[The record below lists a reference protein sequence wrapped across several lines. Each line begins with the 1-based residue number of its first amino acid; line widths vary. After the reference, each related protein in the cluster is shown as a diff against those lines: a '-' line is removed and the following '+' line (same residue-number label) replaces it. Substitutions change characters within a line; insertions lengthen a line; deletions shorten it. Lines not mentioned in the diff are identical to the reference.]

1 MSRTST
7 LALLAATA
15 VASTSLLAPAAFAAA
30 PEVQAG
36 AATWNIKESFLRY
49 VQTPFVG
56 STITTT
62 DGAEKVEKDGKL
74 VDFKLPVNTKDTALN
89 DKGEGTIDLDGAIS
103 IVGHKGAMDIQMSDF
118 KIVINGNTGHLQAD
132 YTRKGSMPGSEPTTS
147 TGDDKPI
154 VEFEVKEAPK
164 PVAGSKKELV
174 FTPTK
179 MTEFGVDIFGT
190 SYEVGKP
197 IEDSKVAVNLEFKA
211 APKPTTEAPKP
222 SSEAPKPSSEA
233 PKPSS
238 EAPKPSQEAP
248 KPENQKGDALSPGAI
263 AGIVIGILVIVG
275 GLAFAATLPEVQAI
289 IAQFLPI

>member
-7 LALLAATA
+7 LALFTAAA
-15 VASTSLLAPAAFAAA
+15 VGSTSLLAPAASAAA
-30 PEVQAG
+30 PEIQSG

-49 VQTPFVG
+49 VQTPFVAG
-56 STITTT
+56 AITTT

-74 VDFKLPVNTKDTALN
+74 IDFRLPVNTKDTALN

-103 IVGHKGAMDIQMSDF
+103 IVGHKGAMDIKMSDF
-118 KIVINGNTGHLQAD
+118 KIVINGNTGQLQAD

-154 VEFEVKEAPK
+154 VTFEVKEAPK

-179 MTEFGVDIFGT
+179 MTEFGVDIFGA

-197 IEDSKVAVNLEFKA
+197 IEDSKVAVNLEFKT
-211 APKPTTEAPKP
+211 APKPAPEAPKP
-222 SSEAPKPSSEA
+222 APETSKPSPETS
-233 PKPSS
+233 KPS
-238 EAPKPSQEAP
+238 PEAP
-248 KPENQKGDALSPGAI
+248 KPENPKDDVLSPGAI

-289 IAQFLPI
+289 LTQFLPL